1 MEQISKL
8 IQKYDMTQTE
18 DQSQGNTQTN
28 ESLFFLE
35 PTNINEKNLY
45 QNYKRGLVIAK
56 IIISEL
62 QDKNIYLTNHNSEL
76 EIQLNEA
83 LETIKSLHKDY
94 INLTEKFS
102 HVNQSFEENSN
113 DSKMKKLET
122 EKNDLL
128 EINNKLQKDLKES
141 NEKYQININKL
152 NDKILQLQN
161 HINELEKKIEESERK
176 NNDVDIEKLEIE
188 ITVLKGE
195 NSNLKKLNIELNN
208 KYNSEINKLKL
219 EIEKLKGQIS
229 LNENKI
235 KTLSVEIKEKEIEYQ
250 KQVKLNEQYNTLD
263 QQFTFSIQEKDKNYN
278 MLNEQYSNLFNEY
291 KVLKN
296 QMEKNR
302 IELEEKIKKYY
313 NERNNLMQKVKE
325 YKIKLTSQSE
335 KNSSLYKK
343 QNDNKYDLLLKQKDY
358 IQGLLLRI
366 HPNANLIQQIIELN
380 KELIQLEFQ
389 KFDIAKKIAGENNSN
404 LTVKKIDKQIN
415 LFKLHL
421 KKLEEELA
429 IDLGNHGTDS
439 GLISSSSM
447 FQYSNT
453 DMAF

>member
-56 IIISEL
+56 VIISEL
-62 QDKNIYLTNHNSEL
+62 QDKNMYLTNHNSEL

-195 NSNLKKLNIELNN
+195 NSNLKKLNI
-208 KYNSEINKLKL
+208 
-219 EIEKLKGQIS
+219 Q
-229 LNENKI
+229 
-235 KTLSVEIKEKEIEYQ
+235 
-250 KQVKLNEQYNTLD
+250 
-263 QQFTFSIQEKDKNYN
+263 
-278 MLNEQYSNLFNEY
+278 
-291 KVLKN
+291 LKN
-296 QMEKNR
+296 IGFIAQ
-302 IELEEKIKKYY
+302 L
-313 NERNNLMQKVKE
+313 VK
-325 YKIKLTSQSE
+325 
-335 KNSSLYKK
+335 
-343 QNDNKYDLLLKQKDY
+343 
-358 IQGLLLRI
+358 
-366 HPNANLIQQIIELN
+366 
-380 KELIQLEFQ
+380 
-389 KFDIAKKIAGENNSN
+389 
-404 LTVKKIDKQIN
+404 
-415 LFKLHL
+415 
-421 KKLEEELA
+421 
-429 IDLGNHGTDS
+429 
-439 GLISSSSM
+439 
-447 FQYSNT
+447 
-453 DMAF
+453 